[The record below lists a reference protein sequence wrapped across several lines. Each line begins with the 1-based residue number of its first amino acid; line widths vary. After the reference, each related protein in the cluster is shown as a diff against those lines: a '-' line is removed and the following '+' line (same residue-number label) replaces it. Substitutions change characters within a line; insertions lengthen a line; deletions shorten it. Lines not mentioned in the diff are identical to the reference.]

1 MHPMQPNINLYL
13 FSYKSLCI
21 YAMHASYA
29 NEYINLYIFCSMSLC
44 IYAMHASYADKY
56 INLYVFSFK
65 SLCIYTFFVTI
76 KNLYVFSYKS
86 LCISAMLASY
96 SVVNKICIYFVL
108 WVYASMLRMHPMQP
122 YTNFYIFCSMSLC
135 IYATHASHAA
145 LYKLLY
151 ILFYESMHLCYA
163 CILCF

>member
-1 MHPMQPNINLYL
+1 MYFLIRVYASMHPIQPN
-13 FSYKSLCI
+13 
-21 YAMHASYA
+21 
-29 NEYINLYIFCSMSLC
+29 
-44 IYAMHASYADKY
+44 

-122 YTNFYIFCSMSLC
+122 YTNFFIFCSMSLY
-135 IYATHASHAA
+135 IYATHASYAA

-163 CILCF
+163 CIPCSLIQTSIYFVLWVYASMLCMHPMFLINI